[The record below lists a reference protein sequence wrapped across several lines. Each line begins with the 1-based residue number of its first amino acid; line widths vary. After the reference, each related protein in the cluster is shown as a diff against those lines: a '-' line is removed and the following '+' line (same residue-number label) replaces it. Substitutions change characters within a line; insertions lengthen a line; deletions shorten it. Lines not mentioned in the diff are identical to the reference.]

1 MFQNSN
7 IIHTNVV
14 PDGMSPSD
22 LISAMQLS
30 QSAGIFPMD
39 MASGGSISTI
49 TELKADTIFEHLG
62 DILALER
69 IKPHQYF
76 QLKSMLNSSDR
87 ESAEVAR
94 KIIIKNLQEV

>member
-7 IIHTNVV
+7 IVDVNLI
-14 PDGMSPSD
+14 PDGISASD
-22 LISAMQLS
+22 LITMHKTG
-30 QSAGIFPMD
+30 GIITMD
-39 MASGGSISTI
+39 MASGSSVNTI

-76 QLKSMLNSSDR
+76 QLKAMLNSSDR

>member
-1 MFQNSN
+1 MKLN
-7 IIHTNVV
+7 
-14 PDGMSPSD
+14 
-22 LISAMQLS
+22 
-30 QSAGIFPMD
+30 QSTGLFPMD

-49 TELKADTIFEHLG
+49 TELKADTIFENLG

>member
-7 IIHTNVV
+7 IVDVNLI
-14 PDGMSPSD
+14 PDGINASD
-22 LISAMQLS
+22 LITMHKAT
-30 QSAGIFPMD
+30 GIISMD
-39 MASGGSISTI
+39 MASGSSVNTI
-49 TELKADTIFEHLG
+49 TEVKADTIFENLG

-76 QLKSMLNSSDR
+76 QLKAMLNSSDR

>member
-7 IIHTNVV
+7 IVDVNLI
-14 PDGMSPSD
+14 PDGISASD
-22 LISAMQLS
+22 LITMHKTS
-30 QSAGIFPMD
+30 GIVSMD
-39 MASGGSISTI
+39 MASGGSISKI
-49 TELKADTIFEHLG
+49 TEVKADTIFENLG

-76 QLKSMLNSSDR
+76 QLKAMLNSSDR